1 MEFFGPLIA
10 GALGVIIVLFISI
23 YVVEEG
29 VRRGMRKARADE
41 RAENAEYERWEA
53 EEDAG

>member
-10 GALGVIIVLFISI
+10 GALGIIIVLTISLFII
-23 YVVEEG
+23 EEG

-41 RAENAEYERWEA
+41 RAELAA
-53 EEDAG
+53 MEDEDVYDD

>member
-10 GALGVIIVLFISI
+10 GALGIIVVLCISLFVI
-23 YVVEEG
+23 EEG

-41 RAENAEYERWEA
+41 RAELAAMEEYEY
-53 EEDAG
+53 ED

>member
-10 GALGVIIVLFISI
+10 GVLGVIIVLLISI
-23 YVVEEG
+23 FVIEEG

-41 RAENAEYERWEA
+41 RAELEAMEEYE
-53 EEDAG
+53 D

>member
-10 GALGVIIVLFISI
+10 GVLGIIIVLTISLFII
-23 YVVEEG
+23 EEG

-41 RAENAEYERWEA
+41 RAELEA
-53 EEDAG
+53 MEDEDVYDD